1 MFGKKTAPAKRK
13 KTAPKK
19 KDKILIV
26 SKDGQVLEGAKIVR
40 IK

>member
-1 MFGKKTAPAKRK
+1 MFSKKTAPAKRK

-26 SKDGQVLEGAKIVR
+26 SKDGQVLEGAKIIR

>member
-13 KTAPKK
+13 KTTPKK

>member
-26 SKDGQVLEGAKIVR
+26 SKDGQVLEGAKVIRV
-40 IK
+40 K